1 MVESIL
7 EIGDFVY
14 VLVLMEL
21 GVGLDNNSVIIIYM
35 CKNGKVYIN
44 GQKIFIIGVKEYL
57 YMLVLVCDL

>member
-1 MVESIL
+1 MRCFGFVEQLCKMVESIL
-7 EIGDFVY
+7 EMGDFVY

-44 GQKIFIIGVKEYL
+44 G
-57 YMLVLVCDL
+57 